1 MRKFVEVVS
10 LLYNFER
17 NFLFLLNELIFE
29 NEIKEKVD
37 LSEEQIDFKEF
48 IEKMNNLFEDVFQ
61 VVRRGIELV
70 WKII

>member
-29 NEIKEKVD
+29 NEIMEKVD
-37 LSEEQIDFKEF
+37 LSEE
-48 IEKMNNLFEDVFQ
+48 
-61 VVRRGIELV
+61 
-70 WKII
+70 

>member
-1 MRKFVEVVS
+1 MRKFVEVV
-10 LLYNFER
+10 ER